1 MTFKEFF
8 VQQDFSEPLKPID
21 VSSVKKFA
29 PMKNVL
35 KAQKSVSLKSP
46 IKSSHKF
53 KNSTP
58 DDPIKFLQRGAG
70 FAKTTGKGFQI

>member
-1 MTFKEFF
+1 MRFKEFF
-8 VQQDFSEPLKPID
+8 VQQDFSKMPSMLG
-21 VSSVKKFA
+21 SSVKKFA
-29 PMKNVL
+29 PMNNVL
-35 KAQKSVSLKSP
+35 KTQTSVSLKSP